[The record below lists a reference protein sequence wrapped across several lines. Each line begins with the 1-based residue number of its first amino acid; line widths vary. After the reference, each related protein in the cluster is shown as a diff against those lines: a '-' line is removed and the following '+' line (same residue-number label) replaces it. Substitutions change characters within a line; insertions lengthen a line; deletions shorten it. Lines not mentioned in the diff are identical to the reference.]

1 MHLDL
6 VVAKQQY
13 DDLKNTMRKKI
24 EIDKQELI
32 HKIRRECK
40 QEKDE
45 LVDIQE
51 KLQRDL
57 NASLESQRRLNEKIQ
72 GLERKNDKLQTTVH
86 ELGETSRHNQ
96 QLIAYREV
104 QQKINLQSV
113 EIESLQ
119 MTVHDK
125 DTEILETRETTK
137 KDCQQTKLC
146 SIQKDIDMND
156 ELKDRIKQ
164 LENELKDQ
172 RYTDRNTIYELE
184 NCVADLQKNIL
195 LQQISIVILDR
206 TIRRN
211 LTSP

>member
-1 MHLDL
+1 
-6 VVAKQQY
+6 
-13 DDLKNTMRKKI
+13 
-24 EIDKQELI
+24 
-32 HKIRRECK
+32 
-40 QEKDE
+40 
-45 LVDIQE
+45 
-51 KLQRDL
+51 
-57 NASLESQRRLNEKIQ
+57 
-72 GLERKNDKLQTTVH
+72 
-86 ELGETSRHNQ
+86 
-96 QLIAYREV
+96 
-104 QQKINLQSV
+104 
-113 EIESLQ
+113 

>member
-57 NASLESQRRLNEKIQ
+57 NASLESQRRLNE
-72 GLERKNDKLQTTVH
+72 
-86 ELGETSRHNQ
+86 
-96 QLIAYREV
+96 
-104 QQKINLQSV
+104 
-113 EIESLQ
+113 
-119 MTVHDK
+119 
-125 DTEILETRETTK
+125 
-137 KDCQQTKLC
+137 
-146 SIQKDIDMND
+146 
-156 ELKDRIKQ
+156 
-164 LENELKDQ
+164 
-172 RYTDRNTIYELE
+172 
-184 NCVADLQKNIL
+184 
-195 LQQISIVILDR
+195 
-206 TIRRN
+206 
-211 LTSP
+211 